1 MVKMLV
7 FHRIVDMLVFV
18 SLGDVQ
24 PDADK
29 HENARSAERP
39 IEAPLSNCESQRSA
53 CKGGGGEIGSCSSRA
68 QISECPNE
76 KNEAYAVAKKTDSRQ
91 AEGDA
96 NSRQF
101 GADGKREAGIHGAGS
116 ETAVSS
122 TLDSLRYRR
131 EAPSVRF
138 FGVSF

>member
-1 MVKMLV
+1 MVVLV
-7 FHRIVDMLVFV
+7 VIVVVVEMFVFQRLMNMQVFV
-18 SLGDVQ
+18 PLGDVQ

-76 KNEAYAVAKKTDSRQ
+76 KNEAYAVTKKTDSRQ

-96 NSRQF
+96 TRAVLRINFR
-101 GADGKREAGIHGAGS
+101 KREAEKACTIAS
-116 ETAVSS
+116 N
-122 TLDSLRYRR
+122 
-131 EAPSVRF
+131 
-138 FGVSF
+138 